1 MGTSVGYQIADRIV
15 SGVYKAD
22 AYKPANAGE
31 HWPIAERK
39 TAFFRERDLQLLPM
53 LQNLDMLPPA
63 TIVLGR
69 VRNGNPVL
77 LTLGL
82 SPVGHLVIT
91 GPRNSGKSEL
101 IRSALLSLCLT
112 SRQAQVCILGV
123 DIGGHEL
130 AVLDALPH
138 ALTDLATEPNYARAL
153 FVWLEEE
160 RQRRAAYHIQ
170 RPAICLVL
178 DDLAW
183 LDRPARKAEARLLTG
198 LIENGAASGI
208 HVIAASLDP
217 LPVRFHACLD
227 RNNVAHATT
236 FNHHSGAFTLKWG
249 EESIQA
255 SAAWSSAGDLNTAVA
270 LVGAGW
276 MVSRRYLARADGN

>member
-1 MGTSVGYQIADRIV
+1 MSTSVGIYNANRFERSAYASV
-15 SGVYKAD
+15 
-22 AYKPANAGE
+22 AYKPTDAGE
-31 HWPIAERK
+31 LWPIAERK
-39 TAFFRERDLQLLPM
+39 SAIFRERDLQLLPM
-53 LQNLDMLPPA
+53 IKNLDLLPPA

-69 VRNGNPVL
+69 VRDGNPVL
-77 LTLGL
+77 LSLGL
-82 SPVGHLVIT
+82 SPVGHLLVT
-91 GPRNSGKSEL
+91 GPHNSGKSEL

-130 AVLDALPH
+130 AVLEAMPH
-138 ALTDLATEPNYARAL
+138 ALTDLATEPRYARAL
-153 FVWLEEE
+153 FIWLEEE
-160 RQRRAAYHIQ
+160 RQRRAAYRIQ

-183 LDRPARKAEARLLTG
+183 LDRPARKAEAHLLTG

-217 LPVRFHACLD
+217 LPVRFHALLD
-227 RNNVAHATT
+227 RSNVAHATT
-236 FNHHSGAFTLKWG
+236 FNHRTGAFMLKCG

-255 SAAWSSAGDLNTAVA
+255 SAAWSSARDLNTAAA

-276 MVSRRYLARADGN
+276 MVSRRYLSRSDGN